1 MALLIKK
8 LNSHNATSR
17 KRNQKSLLNLSKH
30 IIEIFESESAHES
43 AYQMHYFLFL
53 FGLHRKDH

>member
-8 LNSHNATSR
+8 L
-17 KRNQKSLLNLSKH
+17 NQKSLLNLSKH